1 MIGNWIAEHAPLIAD
16 IRSAMKGVAALRATI
31 VLA

>member
-16 IRSAMKGVAALRATI
+16 IHIAMKGVAALKATI

>member
-1 MIGNWIAEHAPLIAD
+1 MIGNWIADHAPLIAD
-16 IRSAMKGVAALRATI
+16 IRSAMKGVAAPSAMI